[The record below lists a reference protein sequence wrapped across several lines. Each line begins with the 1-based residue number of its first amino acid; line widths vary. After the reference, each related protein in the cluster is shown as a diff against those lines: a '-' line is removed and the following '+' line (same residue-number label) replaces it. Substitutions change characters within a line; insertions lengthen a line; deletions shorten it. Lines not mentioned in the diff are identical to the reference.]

1 LSPELKT
8 ICYSC
13 GDVSTSPNDPYY
25 IGLIA
30 KAIQD
35 DQIPNCNLLIRTSPA
50 ESADRFEQL
59 KNEFPWI
66 QWNVPQWTLL
76 SSDHQE
82 SWSQRIPSEQDL
94 GDLKSILQ
102 FSDLNINMLSTMSLD
117 FMLHGKPV
125 INTVMG
131 NGSNGLG
138 GDQKFLN
145 YAHIKLLLDSKAT
158 ELACNQEQLMSAIHY
173 ALLKGPDRVAQSAFI
188 DQQIGVSLEKTAME
202 TAKALKSLVT

>member
-1 LSPELKT
+1 M
-8 ICYSC
+8 
-13 GDVSTSPNDPYY
+13 STSPNDPYY

-59 KNEFPWI
+59 KNEFAWI

-76 SSDHQE
+76 RTDHQE

-138 GDQKFLN
+138 DDQKF
-145 YAHIKLLLDSKAT
+145 
-158 ELACNQEQLMSAIHY
+158 
-173 ALLKGPDRVAQSAFI
+173 
-188 DQQIGVSLEKTAME
+188 
-202 TAKALKSLVT
+202 